1 MIGKILTFVPNS
13 YCNFACSYCY
23 LGKLTERKEKTTD
36 MAEQFKKI
44 AKKLK
49 DDGVIITEV
58 ILHGAELS
66 ASPYEHVKE
75 LLKAIDEYKKE
86 NHFLIRVLSKDSK
99 KGHHYI
105 HLKTNLYFL
114 DRFFELFKKYEV
126 GISASIDLPLRFHE
140 KYRVLKS
147 GKSTLEKTLKMIELL
162 SAYPYFKQISTTMT
176 KEHLNVDEFI
186 RDVYKLESL
195 GFDMASDFYIMFTY
209 QSANAQGDFQM
220 PSDEDM
226 LSFYK
231 NLREKLKD
239 TKYSFALEHFWFK
252 EFLGGYCTNCT
263 NCGDNLLIQKNGDVY
278 VCHRSQALNELRA
291 GNIFNENYE
300 SLKIRNITNIRILEN
315 SLKLHKD
322 CLECDYFHLCK
333 ASCTTIERNDT
344 KLGKSYT
351 CALQKA
357 IYKNNAEFF
366 KADKTL
372 AEISLDEFLRQNQ
385 TNNYKSF
392 LIPNLSLEF
401 RESKNSLENIINDDE
416 ILQKL
421 YLKDNFLISV
431 NDELALLDFEKDA
444 LYKSFK
450 ISSKDNI
457 KLLIKKE
464 VFDYSTKETL
474 SNFIYM
480 SLLGGEA
487 KVYGDEK
494 REKTLHIETKHL
506 YLEKL
511 LNESLEL
518 EGYLIYD
525 ISSFLKENSR
535 LYSLNHKNFI
545 FFTTKALRE
554 YHYEKQAK
562 NAFYHAQTINLP
574 FLRFEFTWEDKND

>member
-333 ASCTTIERNDT
+333 ASCTIERNDT

-494 REKTLHIETKHL
+494 REKILHIETKHL

>member
-263 NCGDNLLIQKNGDVY
+263 NCGDNLLIQKNSDVY

-333 ASCTTIERNDT
+333 ASCTIERNDT

>member
-322 CLECDYFHLCK
+322 CLECDYFYLCK
-333 ASCTTIERNDT
+333 ASCTIERNDT

>member
-126 GISASIDLPLRFHE
+126 GISASIDLPLKFHE

-333 ASCTTIERNDT
+333 ASCTIERNDT

>member
-333 ASCTTIERNDT
+333 ASCTIERNDT

-464 VFDYSTKETL
+464 VFDYSIKETL

>member
-86 NHFLIRVLSKDSK
+86 NHFLIKVLSKDSK

-209 QSANAQGDFQM
+209 QSTNAQGDFQM

-333 ASCTTIERNDT
+333 ASCTIERNDT

-385 TNNYKSF
+385 TNIYKSF

>member
-162 SAYPYFKQISTTMT
+162 STYPYFKQISTTMT

-333 ASCTTIERNDT
+333 ASCTIERNDT

-357 IYKNNAEFF
+357 IYKNNAEFL

>member
-1 MIGKILTFVPNS
+1 MIGNILTFVPNS

-333 ASCTTIERNDT
+333 ASCTIERNDT

>member
-86 NHFLIRVLSKDSK
+86 NHFLIKVLSKDSK

-162 SAYPYFKQISTTMT
+162 STYPYFKQISTTMT

-333 ASCTTIERNDT
+333 ASCTIERNDT

>member
-333 ASCTTIERNDT
+333 ASCTIERNDT

-366 KADKTL
+366 KVDKTL

-574 FLRFEFTWEDKND
+574 FLRFEFTWE

>member
-333 ASCTTIERNDT
+333 ASCTIERNDT

-480 SLLGGEA
+480 SLLGGEV

>member
-322 CLECDYFHLCK
+322 CLECEYFHLCK
-333 ASCTTIERNDT
+333 ASCTIERNDT

-464 VFDYSTKETL
+464 VFDYNAKETL

>member
-333 ASCTTIERNDT
+333 ASCTIERNDT

-506 YLEKL
+506 CLEKL

>member
-333 ASCTTIERNDT
+333 ASCTIERNDT

-431 NDELALLDFEKDA
+431 NDELALLDFEKNA

>member
-86 NHFLIRVLSKDSK
+86 NHFLIRVLNKDSK

-333 ASCTTIERNDT
+333 ASCTIERNDT

>member
-333 ASCTTIERNDT
+333 ASCTIERNDT

-480 SLLGGEA
+480 SLLGGET

>member
-49 DDGVIITEV
+49 DDGVIITEI

-333 ASCTTIERNDT
+333 ASCTIERNDT

>member
-126 GISASIDLPLRFHE
+126 GISASIDLPLKFHE

-333 ASCTTIERNDT
+333 ASCTIERNDT

-574 FLRFEFTWEDKND
+574 FLRFEFTWE

>member
-278 VCHRSQALNELRA
+278 VCYRSQALNELRA

-333 ASCTTIERNDT
+333 ASCTIERNDT

>member
-176 KEHLNVDEFI
+176 KEHLNVDEFM

-333 ASCTTIERNDT
+333 ASCTIERNDT

>member
-162 SAYPYFKQISTTMT
+162 SAYPYFKQISTTMI

-333 ASCTTIERNDT
+333 ASCTIERNDT

>member
-333 ASCTTIERNDT
+333 ASCTIERNDT

-554 YHYEKQAK
+554 YHYEKHAK
-562 NAFYHAQTINLP
+562 NAFYHIQAINLP

>member
-333 ASCTTIERNDT
+333 ASCTIERNDT

-487 KVYGDEK
+487 KAYGDEK

>member
-23 LGKLTERKEKTTD
+23 LGKLTERKEKTAD

-333 ASCTTIERNDT
+333 ASCTIERNDT

>member
-1 MIGKILTFVPNS
+1 
-13 YCNFACSYCY
+13 
-23 LGKLTERKEKTTD
+23 
-36 MAEQFKKI
+36 
-44 AKKLK
+44 
-49 DDGVIITEV
+49 
-58 ILHGAELS
+58 
-66 ASPYEHVKE
+66 
-75 LLKAIDEYKKE
+75 
-86 NHFLIRVLSKDSK
+86 
-99 KGHHYI
+99 
-105 HLKTNLYFL
+105 
-114 DRFFELFKKYEV
+114 
-126 GISASIDLPLRFHE
+126 
-140 KYRVLKS
+140 
-147 GKSTLEKTLKMIELL
+147 
-162 SAYPYFKQISTTMT
+162 
-176 KEHLNVDEFI
+176 
-186 RDVYKLESL
+186 
-195 GFDMASDFYIMFTY
+195 
-209 QSANAQGDFQM
+209 
-220 PSDEDM
+220 
-226 LSFYK
+226 
-231 NLREKLKD
+231 
-239 TKYSFALEHFWFK
+239 
-252 EFLGGYCTNCT
+252 
-263 NCGDNLLIQKNGDVY
+263 DVY

-333 ASCTTIERNDT
+333 ASCTIERNDT

>member
-333 ASCTTIERNDT
+333 ASCTIERNDT

-562 NAFYHAQTINLP
+562 NAFYHAQT
-574 FLRFEFTWEDKND
+574 

>member
-66 ASPYEHVKE
+66 ACPYEHVKE

-333 ASCTTIERNDT
+333 ASCTIERNDT

>member
-300 SLKIRNITNIRILEN
+300 SLKIRNITNLRILEN

-333 ASCTTIERNDT
+333 ASCTIERNDT

>member
-322 CLECDYFHLCK
+322 CLECNYFHLCK
-333 ASCTTIERNDT
+333 ASCTIERNDT

>member
-114 DRFFELFKKYEV
+114 DRFLELFKKYEV

-333 ASCTTIERNDT
+333 ASCTIERNDT

>member
-239 TKYSFALEHFWFK
+239 TKYSFVLEHFWFK

-333 ASCTTIERNDT
+333 ASCTIERNDT

>member
-1 MIGKILTFVPNS
+1 FVPNS

-162 SAYPYFKQISTTMT
+162 STYPYFKQISTTMT

-300 SLKIRNITNIRILEN
+300 SLKIRNVTNIRILEN

-322 CLECDYFHLCK
+322 CLECEYFHLCK
-333 ASCTTIERNDT
+333 ASCTIERNDT

-366 KADKTL
+366 KADK
-372 AEISLDEFLRQNQ
+372 ERSRKELDGFLRENQ
-385 TNNYKSF
+385 IYKHLDKRLPKLSF
-392 LIPNLSLEF
+392 EMDE
-401 RESKNSLENIINDDE
+401 RKNSIHNIIARDK
-416 ILQKL
+416 ILKQVYDKSNF
-421 YLKDNFLISV
+421 YLSI
-431 NDELALLDFEKDA
+431 NDELFELDLELDDICSLKRISKKDE
-444 LYKSFK
+444 
-450 ISSKDNI
+450 I
-457 KLLIKKE
+457 KLFIKKD
-464 VFDYSTKETL
+464 VFFINSKEAID
-474 SNFIYM
+474 NFVWMALI
-480 SLLGGEA
+480 GGEA
-487 KVYGDEK
+487 QTYGEEQRTK
-494 REKTLHIETKHL
+494 IPHIATE
-506 YLEKL
+506 YIYWNKL
-511 LNESLEL
+511 TSEAKEIDR
-518 EGYLIYD
+518 YFIYD
-525 ISSFLKENSR
+525 ISNFIRFNTKNYKKDER
-535 LYSLNHKNFI
+535 NFI
-545 FFTTKALRE
+545 FFTTKAMRE
-554 YHYEKQAK
+554 YHYEKHAK
-562 NAFYHAQTINLP
+562 NAFYHIQAINLP

>member
-333 ASCTTIERNDT
+333 ASCTIERNDT

-574 FLRFEFTWEDKND
+574 FLRFEFTWEDKK

>member
-333 ASCTTIERNDT
+333 ASCTIERNDT

-574 FLRFEFTWEDKND
+574 FLRFEFTWE

>member
-13 YCNFACSYCY
+13 YCNFVCSYCY

-333 ASCTTIERNDT
+333 ASCTIERNDT

>member
-1 MIGKILTFVPNS
+1 MIGKILTFVLNS

-333 ASCTTIERNDT
+333 ASCTIERNDT

>member
-333 ASCTTIERNDT
+333 ASCTIERNNT

>member
-49 DDGVIITEV
+49 DDGVIIIEV

-333 ASCTTIERNDT
+333 ASCTIERNDT